1 MNILIV
7 TPHFY
12 PENFRIND
20 FADALIERNI
30 EVSVLTAIPDY
41 PEGKYYDGFDLF
53 RKRKEIYK
61 KIRIYR
67 NQIIPRGDGSK
78 FRLFLNYI
86 SYVVSG
92 ILTTIFVKEKFDIIF
107 VFEPS
112 PITVG
117 IPAIVLKRIQQIPIV
132 FWVLDLWP
140 ESVKAA
146 GNLRTNY
153 IPNLLLPIIK
163 FIYNES
169 DKILVSSRGFI
180 DSIVEKGIDRN
191 KIEYFPQWAES
202 LFRPINRN
210 NYKYSNLIPP
220 GFNVMFAGNIGEA
233 QDFYSIIETAVI
245 LKEYKEINIIILG
258 DGRKASWLK
267 KQIAEN
273 QLSDTIYLLGSF
285 PLSAMPEF
293 YSMADVML
301 ISLKNDFIFSLT
313 VPAKIQSYLA
323 CAKPLVAMIDGEAAR
338 IVEESGA
345 GYSGSSGDYYQLAQ
359 NIIQLSKDRDNGLLP
374 AMGFNAYDYFK
385 NNFDRTM
392 LVDRALSIFN
402 DVLKR

>member
-1 MNILIV
+1 MKILIV

-12 PENFRIND
+12 PKNFRIND
-20 FADALIERNI
+20 FANALIEKNI

-41 PEGKYYDGFDLF
+41 PKGKYYNGYGLF
-53 RKRKEIYK
+53 KKRKELFN
-61 KIRIYR
+61 KIKICRIPV
-67 NQIIPRGDGSK
+67 IPRGDGSNI
-78 FRLFLNYI
+78 RLLLNYL
-86 SYVVSG
+86 SYVISG
-92 ILTTIFVKEKFDIIF
+92 IIAAILLKERFDVIF

-112 PITVG
+112 PITIG
-117 IPAIVLKRIQQIPIV
+117 IPAVIVKRLQRIPIV

-140 ESVKAA
+140 ESVTAA
-146 GNLRTNY
+146 GNIKSHL
-153 IPNLLLPIIK
+153 IPNLLLPIIR

-180 DSIVEKGIDRN
+180 QSICDKGVELS

-202 LFRPINRN
+202 IFRPINRN